1 MKRIIKYTALLLV
14 CFAWSFNAQAL
25 TDEKDPVQVVF
36 RFVNG
41 DDMFYVPFDKNAD
54 NLDILCNT
62 LKENA
67 AGKGSVYVDGYS
79 NSKQVSMIRCN
90 RVKSELII
98 RTGINESTFTTTNN
112 VGEFNGMK
120 NVVVVTIVIP
130 EEK

>member
-41 DDMFYVPFDKNAD
+41 DDMFYVPFDKNAE
-54 NLDILCNT
+54 NLDFLCNT

-67 AGKGSVYVDGYS
+67 AGKGSVLVRD
-79 NSKQVSMIRCN
+79 
-90 RVKSELII
+90 
-98 RTGINESTFTTTNN
+98 GIN
-112 VGEFNGMK
+112 ML
-120 NVVVVTIVIP
+120 
-130 EEK
+130 